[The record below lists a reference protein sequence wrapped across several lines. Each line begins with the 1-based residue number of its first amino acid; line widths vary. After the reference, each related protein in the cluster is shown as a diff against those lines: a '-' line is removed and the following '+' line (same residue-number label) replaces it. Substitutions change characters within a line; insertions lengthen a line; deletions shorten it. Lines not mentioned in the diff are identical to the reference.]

1 MTFDIAI
8 DGETED
14 AHLDDTNDLA
24 TVDGNDRVEQHVY
37 LNVGDRL
44 NQLLS
49 GSLTGQTL
57 TQAEAAVEDGLNDA
71 SDVGTIRG
79 VSIEKY
85 DKDASTVIVSATA
98 ESGNVVTFGVTV

>member
-24 TVDGNDRVEQHVY
+24 IVDGNDRVEQHVY
-37 LNVGDRL
+37 LNVSGRL

-49 GSLTGQTL
+49 GSLTGRTL

-71 SDVGTIRG
+71 NDVAAIRS
-79 VSIEKY
+79 VTIEKY
-85 DKDASTVIVSATA
+85 DKDASTVIVSAQA
-98 ESGNVVTFGVTV
+98 ESGDTIALGVNI

>member
-1 MTFDIAI
+1 
-8 DGETED
+8 
-14 AHLDDTNDLA
+14 
-24 TVDGNDRVEQHVY
+24 
-37 LNVGDRL
+37 
-44 NQLLS
+44 
-49 GSLTGQTL
+49 L